1 MPYKLTDV
9 HTTAD
14 AGLEVLGASPE
25 ELFADAAIGMT
36 EIMVEL
42 DGLTEKREVAFDL
55 EGTTLDDLFF
65 NWLSEV
71 IFYKDAECLLLK
83 RCELKILEEDEKF
96 TLRARI
102 FGDEIDPERHT
113 LKVDV
118 KAVTYYRFGIKKEDD
133 HWRGMVVFDL

>member
-1 MPYKLTDV
+1 MPYKLTDT

-14 AGLEVLGASPE
+14 AGLEVFGANLE

-42 DGLTEKREVAFDL
+42 DGLEERQEIAFELEGDDL
-55 EGTTLDDLFF
+55 EDLFF
-65 NWLSEV
+65 KWLSEV

-83 RCELKILEEDEKF
+83 RCELRIDEKDKPA
-96 TLRARI
+96 LKAQV
-102 FGDEIDPERHT
+102 FGDEIDPKRHN

-118 KAVTYYRFGIKKEDD
+118 KGVTYYKFGIKKEND
-133 HWRGMVVFDL
+133 HWRGEVVFDL